1 MANPTKKQK
10 QRSLKGR
17 TILLCI
23 TGSIA
28 AYRACDLVRQL
39 RADGAN
45 VICLMTEA
53 AKKFVTPL
61 TFHSLSGN
69 PVYADPFSEHEDWS
83 VLHTTLADQASLI
96 LIAPATAD
104 ILARLAGGFASDLI
118 TSVILASR
126 ATVLIAPAMNDNMFE
141 HPITQENIQKLRKI
155 GYRFVEPIEGDLVC
169 GRIGVGHIADH
180 TAVLEAVRKTL
191 HAG

>member
-1 MANPTKKQK
+1 MKKPKTQRR
-10 QRSLKGR
+10 RSLKGK
-17 TILLCI
+17 TILLCV

-28 AYRACDLVRQL
+28 AYRACELVRDL
-39 RADGAN
+39 RSEGAD

-61 TFHSLSGN
+61 TFHALSGN
-69 PVYADPFSEHEDWS
+69 AVYSDPFSEHEDWS
-83 VLHTTLADQASLI
+83 VLHTTLAERAQLV

-104 ILARLAGGFASDLI
+104 IIARLAAGFASDLV

-126 ATVLIAPAMNDNMFE
+126 ATVLIAPAMNDHMFE
-141 HPITQENIQKLRKI
+141 HAITQENIQKLQRI
-155 GYRFVEPIEGDLVC
+155 GYQFVEPVEGDLVC
-169 GRIGVGHIADH
+169 GRIGVGHIAEH
-180 TAVLEAVRKTL
+180 QAVLDAVRNTL